1 MRKDLMISGICALS
15 LIMLT
20 QNAYAQ
26 TYEKESASGKVRFQC
41 ELEVPE
47 NWNVE
52 EIPQF
57 ILESVHFVD
66 SEKAYANFIEG
77 KEILEKHNTPASNL
91 YPEENYYVLAD
102 GTNVGIGIEFGIST
116 KNSTYYAQIGVTN
129 AENMEKFTSATESV
143 VNEQDAVQKV
153 KETLENAG
161 YTVENLVFQTS
172 PLSADILREI
182 EDQYVA
188 EGLLEE
194 SKRKPEWTSG
204 DDVCIVYARQTVSG
218 IPVYHELSV
227 MAQALAYDTPE
238 SSPVVAVCST
248 RGIESLRVYGL
259 YNFQEDRENVPLKGF
274 DEIAAT
280 VETKYENLLDE
291 ATYTVTRAKFYE
303 RAYINE
309 DQQYTAEPIWYL
321 EINDNNS
328 QKYVMLVNAETG
340 KEIYLM

>member
-1 MRKDLMISGICALS
+1 MRKDIMISGICALS

-26 TYEKESASGKVRFQC
+26 TYEKESESGKVRFQC

-47 NWNVE
+47 NWNGK
-52 EIPQF
+52 EIPKF

-66 SEKAYANFIEG
+66 SEKTYANFVEG
-77 KEILEKHNTPASNL
+77 KEILEHYNTPASDL

-102 GTNVGIGIEFGIST
+102 GTNVGIGMEFGVST
-116 KNSTYYAQIGVTN
+116 EKSAYYAQIGVTN
-129 AENMEKFTSATESV
+129 TENMEKFTSATESI
-143 VNEQDAVQKV
+143 VNDQDAVQKV

-161 YTVENLVFQTS
+161 YAVENLVFQTS
-172 PLSADILREI
+172 SLSADILREI
-182 EDQYVA
+182 ENQYVA

-194 SKRKPEWTSG
+194 SKRKPEWTNE

-218 IPVYHELSV
+218 ILVYPELSV

-259 YNFQEDRENVPLKGF
+259 YDFQEDGENVPLKGF

-291 ATYTVTRAKFYE
+291 STYTVTRAKFYE

>member
-1 MRKDLMISGICALS
+1 MRKDIMISGICALS
-15 LIMLT
+15 LIMLI

-26 TYEKESASGKVRFQC
+26 TYKKESESGKVRFQC

-47 NWNVE
+47 NWNGE
-52 EIPQF
+52 EIPKF

-66 SEKAYANFIEG
+66 SEKAYASFIEG
-77 KEILEKHNTPASNL
+77 KEILEKHSTPASDL
-91 YPEENYYVLAD
+91 YPEENHYVLAD

-172 PLSADILREI
+172 SLSADILREI
-182 EDQYVA
+182 ENQYVA
-188 EGLLEE
+188 EGLMEK
-194 SKRKPEWTSG
+194 SKRKPEWTSE

-218 IPVYHELSV
+218 IPVYPELSV
-227 MAQALAYDTPE
+227 MVQALAYDTPE

-259 YNFQEDRENVPLKGF
+259 YNFQEDGENVPLKGF
-274 DEIAAT
+274 DEIATT

-321 EINDNNS
+321 EVNDNNS

>member
-1 MRKDLMISGICALS
+1 M
-15 LIMLT
+15 
-20 QNAYAQ
+20 
-26 TYEKESASGKVRFQC
+26 
-41 ELEVPE
+41 
-47 NWNVE
+47 
-52 EIPQF
+52 
-57 ILESVHFVD
+57 D

-172 PLSADILREI
+172 SLSADILREI

-194 SKRKPEWTSG
+194 SKRKPDWTSG
-204 DDVCIVYARQTVSG
+204 DDVCIVYARPVSYTHLDVYKRQTLDMGRRDEGS
-218 IPVYHELSV
+218 
-227 MAQALAYDTPE
+227 
-238 SSPVVAVCST
+238 
-248 RGIESLRVYGL
+248 
-259 YNFQEDRENVPLKGF
+259 EDP
-274 DEIAAT
+274 
-280 VETKYENLLDE
+280 
-291 ATYTVTRAKFYE
+291 
-303 RAYINE
+303 
-309 DQQYTAEPIWYL
+309 
-321 EINDNNS
+321 
-328 QKYVMLVNAETG
+328 AETR
-340 KEIYLM
+340 EILVDTGGTLP

>member
-1 MRKDLMISGICALS
+1 MNRLSDKEAIDLLKHGD
-15 LIMLT
+15 
-20 QNAYAQ
+20 
-26 TYEKESASGKVRFQC
+26 
-41 ELEVPE
+41 
-47 NWNVE
+47 
-52 EIPQF
+52 
-57 ILESVHFVD
+57 ILELGQQ
-66 SEKAYANFIEG
+66 ANKIRQ
-77 KEILEKHNTPASNL
+77 EKHPGNTVTFIVDRNI
-91 YPEENYYVLAD
+91 NY
-102 GTNVGIGIEFGIST
+102 TNVCLNECRFCAFFRRENHKDAYLLPIETIL
-116 KNSTYYAQIGVTN
+116 
-129 AENMEKFTSATESV
+129 
-143 VNEQDAVQKV
+143 QKV

-161 YTVENLVFQTS
+161 YAVENLVFQTS
-172 PLSADILREI
+172 SLSADILREI
-182 EDQYVA
+182 ENQYVA

-194 SKRKPEWTSG
+194 SKRKPEWTNE

-218 IPVYHELSV
+218 IPVYPELSV

-259 YNFQEDRENVPLKGF
+259 YDFQEDGENVPLKGF

-291 ATYTVTRAKFYE
+291 STYTVTRAKFYE

-321 EINDNNS
+321 EINDDNS

>member
-1 MRKDLMISGICALS
+1 MRKDIMISGICALS

-26 TYEKESASGKVRFQC
+26 TYEKESESGKVRFQC

-47 NWNVE
+47 NWNGK
-52 EIPQF
+52 EIPKF

-66 SEKAYANFIEG
+66 SEKTYANFVEG
-77 KEILEKHNTPASNL
+77 KEILEHYNTPASDL

-102 GTNVGIGIEFGIST
+102 GTNVGIGMEFGVST
-116 KNSTYYAQIGVTN
+116 EKSAYYAQIGVTN
-129 AENMEKFTSATESV
+129 TENMEKFTSATESI
-143 VNEQDAVQKV
+143 VNDQDAVQKV

-161 YTVENLVFQTS
+161 YAVENLVFQTS
-172 PLSADILREI
+172 SLSADILREI
-182 EDQYVA
+182 ENQYVA

-194 SKRKPEWTSG
+194 SKRKPEWTNE

-218 IPVYHELSV
+218 IPVYPEFSV
-227 MAQALAYDTPE
+227 MAQALAYYTPE

-259 YNFQEDRENVPLKGF
+259 NDFQEDGENVPLKGF

-280 VETKYENLLDE
+280 VETKYEDLLDE
-291 ATYTVTRAKFYE
+291 STYTVTRAKFYE

>member
-1 MRKDLMISGICALS
+1 MC
-15 LIMLT
+15 
-20 QNAYAQ
+20 
-26 TYEKESASGKVRFQC
+26 
-41 ELEVPE
+41 
-47 NWNVE
+47 
-52 EIPQF
+52 
-57 ILESVHFVD
+57 ILWT
-66 SEKAYANFIEG
+66 YANFVEG
-77 KEILEKHNTPASNL
+77 KEILEHYNTPASDL

-102 GTNVGIGIEFGIST
+102 GTNVGIGMEFGVST
-116 KNSTYYAQIGVTN
+116 EKSAYYAQIGVTN
-129 AENMEKFTSATESV
+129 TENMEKFTSATESI
-143 VNEQDAVQKV
+143 VNDQDAVQKV

-161 YTVENLVFQTS
+161 YAVENLVFQTS
-172 PLSADILREI
+172 SLSADILREI
-182 EDQYVA
+182 ENQYVA

-194 SKRKPEWTSG
+194 SKRKPEWTNE

-218 IPVYHELSV
+218 IPVYPELSV

-259 YNFQEDRENVPLKGF
+259 YDFQEDGENVPLKGF

-291 ATYTVTRAKFYE
+291 SNISRSTFYSHYKSKDDVLLSIVNDLFDHVFSQ

>member
-1 MRKDLMISGICALS
+1 MRKDIMISGICALS

-26 TYEKESASGKVRFQC
+26 TYEKESASGKVQFQC

-47 NWNVE
+47 NWNGE

-66 SEKAYANFIEG
+66 SEKAYANFVEG
-77 KEILEKHNTPASNL
+77 KEILEHHNTPASDL
-91 YPEENYYVLAD
+91 YPEENHYVLAD
-102 GTNVGIGIEFGIST
+102 GTNVGIGMEFGIST
-116 KNSTYYAQIGVTN
+116 ENSAYYAQIGVTN
-129 AENMEKFTSATESV
+129 AENMEKFTSATESI

-172 PLSADILREI
+172 SLSADILREI
-182 EDQYVA
+182 ENQYVA
-188 EGLLEE
+188 EGLMEE
-194 SKRKPEWTSG
+194 SKRKPEWTSE

-218 IPVYHELSV
+218 IPVYPELSV
-227 MAQALAYDTPE
+227 MVQALAYDTPE

-248 RGIESLRVYGL
+248 RGIESLRAYGL
-259 YNFQEDRENVPLKGF
+259 YNFQETGENVSLKGF

-291 ATYTVTRAKFYE
+291 ATYTVTQAKFYE
-303 RAYINE
+303 RVYINE
-309 DQQYTAEPIWYL
+309 AQQYTAEPIWYL
-321 EINDNNS
+321 ELTDNNS
-328 QKYVMLVNAETG
+328 QKYVMLVNAEIG

>member
-1 MRKDLMISGICALS
+1 MRKDIMISGICALS

-26 TYEKESASGKVRFQC
+26 TYEKESESGKVRFQC

-47 NWNVE
+47 NWNGK
-52 EIPQF
+52 EIPKF

-66 SEKAYANFIEG
+66 SEKTYANFVEG
-77 KEILEKHNTPASNL
+77 KEILEHYNTPASDL

-102 GTNVGIGIEFGIST
+102 GTNVGIGMEFGVST
-116 KNSTYYAQIGVTN
+116 EKSAYYAQIGVTN
-129 AENMEKFTSATESV
+129 TENMEKFTSATESI
-143 VNEQDAVQKV
+143 VNDQDAVQKV

-161 YTVENLVFQTS
+161 YAVENLVFQTS
-172 PLSADILREI
+172 SLSADILREI
-182 EDQYVA
+182 ENQYVA

-194 SKRKPEWTSG
+194 SKRKPEWTNE

-218 IPVYHELSV
+218 IPVYP
-227 MAQALAYDTPE
+227 D
-238 SSPVVAVCST
+238 
-248 RGIESLRVYGL
+248 GL
-259 YNFQEDRENVPLKGF
+259 YDFQEDGENVPLKGF

-291 ATYTVTRAKFYE
+291 STYTVTRAKFYE